1 MEKIKTLYKKHEEII
16 VYLIVG
22 VLTTIVA
29 WGAKFGANALFFP
42 NTMYPTPLEN
52 GVLSTLNWTAGVIF
66 D

>member
-29 WGAKFGANALFFP
+29 WGG
-42 NTMYPTPLEN
+42 
-52 GVLSTLNWTAGVIF
+52 
-66 D
+66 

>member
-29 WGAKFGANALFFP
+29 WGEIGRAH
-42 NTMYPTPLEN
+42 
-52 GVLSTLNWTAGVIF
+52 V
-66 D
+66 